1 MAPEPE
7 RGEERLEDLLARLAR
22 ERDAAD
28 DAYNQALTA
37 VDRALA
43 RMPEIPHPPPA
54 YDEGQLPVVNTHW
67 DLLPDGPPVVDR
79 SIKGALRGFVW
90 RLVGPA
96 LERQRHFNAALVDH
110 LNRNVAAHREAAKA
124 TATLI
129 ELVRH
134 HLEQTVHFQQ
144 HLIRYL
150 QTLTLYVDTKDRV
163 VEGGAQVLNGG
174 LRALTDDWLKR
185 WETLGAR
192 DRRVLARLA
201 EVDDLRVTASLA
213 QQTSLTLK
221 REVERLLERGL
232 PGDAGGAAADD
243 VRGGNTAGA
252 AAGAGTGAT
261 AAAPPPDLD
270 AYKYLGFEESF
281 RGSQDQIRA
290 RLESYLP
297 LFEGQTDVLDV
308 GCGRG
313 EFLELL
319 AGRGIRAR
327 GIDLNHEMA
336 EASRARGLDVTRADA
351 LGYLRTLPD
360 ASLGGLFAAQ
370 VVEHLEP
377 TYLMQVLETAFH
389 KLRPGAVMVLETVNV
404 ACWVAFFESYI
415 RDLTHIRPLHPE
427 TLQYL
432 VRASGFREVGIEFR
446 TPIPEAERLQ
456 PVTVPDG
463 APAGL
468 ADFVETLNSNVE
480 KLNGRLY
487 TYLDYAVVG
496 RR

>member
-1 MAPEPE
+1 VAPEPE
-7 RGEERLEDLLARLAR
+7 GLRPDEVTPERLADRLARLAR
-22 ERDAAD
+22 EQQAAD
-28 DAYNQALTA
+28 ETYNDALTA
-37 VDRALA
+37 VDRVIPGL
-43 RMPEIPHPPPA
+43 PEIPHPPPA
-54 YDEGQLPVVNTHW
+54 YDESQLPVVNAHW

-79 SIKGALRGFVW
+79 SLKGRLRGLVW
-90 RLVGPA
+90 RLVGPP
-96 LERQRHFNAALVDH
+96 LETQRRFNAALVDH

-124 TATLI
+124 TATVI
-129 ELVRH
+129 EVVRQ
-134 HLEQTVHFQQ
+134 HLESAIRFQQ

-150 QTLTLYVDTKDRV
+150 QSITLYVDTKDRS
-163 VEGGAQVLNGG
+163 VEGQAEVLNGG
-174 LRALTDDWLKR
+174 LAAITDDWLKR

-192 DRRVLARLA
+192 DQRVLARLA

-221 REVERLLERGL
+221 REVERLLDRGL
-232 PGDAGGAAADD
+232 PGP
-243 VRGGNTAGA
+243 RAGA
-252 AAGAGTGAT
+252 ASWEAGTPEAS
-261 AAAPPPDLD
+261 AAPAPAAPPPDLD
-270 AYKYLGFEESF
+270 AFKYLGFEEAF

-290 RLESYLP
+290 RLESYVP
-297 LFEGQTDVLDV
+297 LFDGQTDVLDI

-319 AGRGIRAR
+319 GARGIRAR

-351 LGYLRTLPD
+351 LGYLRGLPD

-370 VVEHLEP
+370 VVEHLDP
-377 TYLMQVLETAFH
+377 TYLMQVLETALH
-389 KLRPGAVMVLETVNV
+389 KLRPGAVIVLETVNV

-415 RDLTHIRPLHPE
+415 RDLTHVRPLHPE

-432 VRASGFREVGIEFR
+432 VRASGFRDVRVEFR

-456 PVTVPDG
+456 PVTFPPGVPGD
-463 APAGL
+463 L
-468 ADFVETLNSNVE
+468 ADFVETINSNVE

-487 TYLDYAVVG
+487 THLDYAVVG